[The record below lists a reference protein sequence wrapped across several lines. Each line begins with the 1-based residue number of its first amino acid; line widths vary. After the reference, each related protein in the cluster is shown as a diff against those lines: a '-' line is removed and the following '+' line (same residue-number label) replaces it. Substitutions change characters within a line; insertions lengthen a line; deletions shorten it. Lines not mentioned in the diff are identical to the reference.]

1 MVVLQGVG
9 YRRGALGDTEPRDV
23 ARGGGVFFARYVSRC
38 RLPVVTNGGVVLIA
52 FYSSISPCLS
62 LSLLLFSVL
71 AYLVLKETCLVRW
84 SPRVRLRGPEPARDL
99 PLLARSRRARLC
111 QLSACLL
118 LRPSTMGSQ
127 SSAPLKISLFPSPR
141 NIPFSLTHFN
151 SYNEPYRKS

>member
-23 ARGGGVFFARYVSRC
+23 ARGGVFFARYVSRC

-52 FYSSISPCLS
+52 YYSSISPCLS

-99 PLLARSRRARLC
+99 PLLARSRLAPALPAQRMLAAPPIHHG
-111 QLSACLL
+111 QSVLS
-118 LRPSTMGSQ
+118 SSQ
-127 SSAPLKISLFPSPR
+127 NKSLSFPAEHTVFFNPL
-141 NIPFSLTHFN
+141 
-151 SYNEPYRKS
+151 